1 MNFAKV
7 LLLVILA
14 IGAVI
19 FINSAYVI
27 KETQQAVVL
36 AFGKV
41 QEINGQP
48 GLHFKTPFYEQ
59 VIMLDKR
66 ILETESKAE
75 ELQTVNKEL
84 IILNS
89 FTKWRIV
96 DAKKFY
102 EKLYNRTRANDR
114 IDSVVNSNVRE
125 IIAKITLEELISG
138 SRGVVVGDVMKLS
151 KPKIEGEYG
160 IEIIDIRIKRAD
172 LPEENANYVYNDMKA
187 ERNKEA
193 KELRAKGSQDSRVI
207 KATAEKEAKV
217 IVAEAKEKSEKL
229 KGQGDAQSIKIYAD
243 AYSKDPRFYELSR
256 TLESY
261 KKSLASK
268 DTTLVLDP
276 SVKFL
281 DPLQAGK

>member
-1 MNFAKV
+1 MNLVKVFGLIVLAIAGVV
-7 LLLVILA
+7 LL
-14 IGAVI
+14 
-19 FINSAYVI
+19 NSAYVI
-27 KETQQAVVL
+27 KESQQAVVL

-41 QEINGQP
+41 QEVNSTP
-48 GLHFKTPFYEQ
+48 GLNFKVPFYEQ
-59 VIMLDKR
+59 VILLDKR

-75 ELQTVNKEL
+75 DLQTVNKEL

-89 FTKWRIV
+89 YTKWRII

-102 EKLYNRTRANDR
+102 EKLGSRATANDR
-114 IDSVVNSNVRE
+114 IRSVVNSNMAE
-125 IIAKITLEELISG
+125 QIAQITLEELISG
-138 SRGVVVGDVMKLS
+138 NRDQVVGNVMSLS
-151 KPKIEGEYG
+151 KPKVEGEYG
-160 IEIIDIRIKRAD
+160 IELVDIRIKRAD

-193 KELRAKGSQDSRVI
+193 KELRAKGSQDSQVI

-217 IVAEAKEKSEKL
+217 IIATAKEEAEKI
-229 KGQGDAQSIKIYAD
+229 KGNGDAKSIKIYAD

-261 KKSLASK
+261 KKALANGE
-268 DTTLVLDP
+268 TTLVLDP

-281 DPLQAGK
+281 DAFQEGK

>member
-1 MNFAKV
+1 MNLVKV
-7 LLLVILA
+7 FGLIVLA
-14 IGAVI
+14 IAGVVL
-19 FINSAYVI
+19 INSAYVI
-27 KETQQAVVL
+27 KESQQAVVL

-41 QEINGQP
+41 QEVNSNP
-48 GLHFKTPFYEQ
+48 GLNFKVPFYEQ
-59 VIMLDKR
+59 VILLDKR

-75 ELQTVNKEL
+75 DLQTVNKEL

-89 FTKWRIV
+89 YTKWRIV

-102 EKLYNRTRANDR
+102 EKLGTRTTANDR
-114 IDSVVNSNVRE
+114 IRSVVNSNMAE
-125 IIAKITLEELISG
+125 QIAQITLEELISG
-138 SRGVVVGDVMKLS
+138 NRDQVVGNVMNLS
-151 KPKIEGEYG
+151 KPKVEGEYG
-160 IEIIDIRIKRAD
+160 IELVDIRIKRAD

-193 KELRAKGSQDSRVI
+193 KELRAKGSQDSQVI

-217 IVAEAKEKSEKL
+217 IIATAKEEAEKI
-229 KGQGDAQSIKIYAD
+229 KGNGDAKSIKIYAD

-261 KKSLASK
+261 KKALANGE
-268 DTTLVLDP
+268 TTLVLDP

-281 DPLQAGK
+281 DALQEGK

>member
-1 MNFAKV
+1 MNFLKIILLIIVIIAGV
-7 LLLVILA
+7 L
-14 IGAVI
+14 

-27 KETQQAVVL
+27 KEVEQAVVL

-41 QEINGQP
+41 QEVNGKA
-48 GLHFKTPFYEQ
+48 GLHFKVPFYEQ
-59 VIMLDKR
+59 VVFLDKR
-66 ILETESKAE
+66 ILETESKDE
-75 ELQTVNKEL
+75 ELQTLNKEL

-102 EKLYNRTRANDR
+102 EKLFSRNRANER
-114 IDSVVNSNVRE
+114 VSSVINSNIRE
-125 IIAKITLEELISG
+125 RIAKITLQELISG
-138 SRGVVVGDVMKLS
+138 NRESVIGEVLRLS
-151 KPKIEGEYG
+151 KPKIEGDYG

-172 LPEENANYVYNDMKA
+172 LPEENANYVYNDMRA

-193 KELRAKGSQDSRVI
+193 KELRAKGAEDSQVI

-217 IVAEAKEKSEKL
+217 LIANAKEKGEKT
-229 KGQGDAQSIKIYAD
+229 KGSGDAQSIKIYGD
-243 AYSKDPRFYELSR
+243 AYSKSPRFYELTR

-261 KKSLASK
+261 KKSLGSK
-268 DTTLVLDP
+268 DTTIILDP

-281 DPLQAGK
+281 EAFKGGK

>member
-41 QEINGQP
+41 QEVNGQP

-114 IDSVVNSNVRE
+114 IGSVVNSNVRE

-138 SRGVVVGDVMKLS
+138 SRGVVVGDVMRLS

-229 KGQGDAQSIKIYAD
+229 KGQGDAQAIKIYAD

>member
-1 MNFAKV
+1 MNLVKV
-7 LLLVILA
+7 FGLIVLA
-14 IGAVI
+14 IAGVVL
-19 FINSAYVI
+19 INSAYVI
-27 KETQQAVVL
+27 KESQQAVVL

-41 QEINGQP
+41 QEVNSKS
-48 GLHFKTPFYEQ
+48 GLNFKVPFYEQ
-59 VIMLDKR
+59 VILLDKR

-75 ELQTVNKEL
+75 DLQTVNKEL

-89 FTKWRIV
+89 YTKWRIV

-102 EKLYNRTRANDR
+102 EKLGTRTTANDR
-114 IDSVVNSNVRE
+114 IRSVVNSNMAE
-125 IIAKITLEELISG
+125 QIAQITLEELISG
-138 SRGVVVGDVMKLS
+138 NRNQVVGKVMSLS
-151 KPKIEGEYG
+151 KPKVEGEYG
-160 IEIIDIRIKRAD
+160 IELVDIRIKRAD

-193 KELRAKGSQDSRVI
+193 KELRAKGSQDSQVI

-217 IVAEAKEKSEKL
+217 IIATAKEEAEKI
-229 KGQGDAQSIKIYAD
+229 KGNGDAKSIKIYAD

-261 KKSLASK
+261 KKALANGE
-268 DTTLVLDP
+268 TTLVLDP

-281 DPLQAGK
+281 DALQEGK

>member
-1 MNFAKV
+1 MNLVKV
-7 LLLVILA
+7 FGLIVLA
-14 IGAVI
+14 IAGVVL
-19 FINSAYVI
+19 INSAYVI
-27 KETQQAVVL
+27 KESQQAVVL

-41 QEINGQP
+41 QEVNSNP
-48 GLHFKTPFYEQ
+48 GLNFKVPFYEQ
-59 VIMLDKR
+59 VILLDKR

-75 ELQTVNKEL
+75 DLQTVNKEL

-89 FTKWRIV
+89 YTKWRIV

-102 EKLYNRTRANDR
+102 EKLGTRTTANDR
-114 IDSVVNSNVRE
+114 IRSVVNSNMAE
-125 IIAKITLEELISG
+125 QIAQITLEELISG
-138 SRGVVVGDVMKLS
+138 NRNQVVGKVMSLS
-151 KPKIEGEYG
+151 KPKVEGEYG
-160 IEIIDIRIKRAD
+160 IELVDIRIKRAD

-193 KELRAKGSQDSRVI
+193 KELRAKGSQDSQVI

-217 IVAEAKEKSEKL
+217 IIATAKEEAEKI
-229 KGQGDAQSIKIYAD
+229 KGNGDAKSIKIYAD

-261 KKSLASK
+261 KKALANGE
-268 DTTLVLDP
+268 TTLVLDP

-281 DPLQAGK
+281 DALQEGK

>member
-14 IGAVI
+14 IGVVI

-41 QEINGQP
+41 QEVNGQP

-114 IDSVVNSNVRE
+114 IGSVVNSNVRE

-138 SRGVVVGDVMKLS
+138 SRGVVVGDVMRLS

-229 KGQGDAQSIKIYAD
+229 KGQGDAQAIKIYAD

>member
-41 QEINGQP
+41 QEVNGQP

-229 KGQGDAQSIKIYAD
+229 KGQGDAQAIKIYAD

>member
-41 QEINGQP
+41 QEVNGQP

-114 IDSVVNSNVRE
+114 IGSVVNSNVRE

-229 KGQGDAQSIKIYAD
+229 KGQGDAQAIKIYAD

>member
-1 MNFAKV
+1 MNFAKI
-7 LLLVILA
+7 LLLILVA
-14 IGAVI
+14 IAGVI

-41 QEINGQP
+41 QEVSAEP
-48 GLHFKTPFYEQ
+48 GLHFKMPFYEQ

-75 ELQTVNKEL
+75 ELQTINKEL

-102 EKLYNRTRANDR
+102 EKLFNRSRANDR
-114 IDSVVNSNVRE
+114 IDSIVNSNIRTM
-125 IIAKITLEELISG
+125 IAKITLEELISG
-138 SRGVVVGDVMKLS
+138 NRAKVVGEVMQLAA
-151 KPKIEGEYG
+151 PRIEQYG
-160 IEIIDIRIKRAD
+160 IEVVDIRIKRAD

-193 KELRAKGSQDSRVI
+193 KELRAKGSQDSQVI
-207 KATAEKEAKV
+207 KATAEKEVKV
-217 IVAEAKEKSEKL
+217 LIATAKEQAEKI
-229 KGQGDAQSIKIYAD
+229 KGNGDAQSIKIYAD

-261 KKSLASK
+261 KKSLSSK
-268 DTTLVLDP
+268 DTTFVLDP

-281 DPLQAGK
+281 DSLQTGK

>member
-14 IGAVI
+14 IAAVI

-41 QEINGQP
+41 QEVNGQP

-114 IDSVVNSNVRE
+114 IGSVVNSNVRE

-229 KGQGDAQSIKIYAD
+229 KGQGDAQAIKIYAD

>member
-7 LLLVILA
+7 LLLIIVA
-14 IGAVI
+14 IAGVV

-27 KETQQAVVL
+27 KETEQAVVL

-41 QEINGQP
+41 QEVNAKP

-59 VIMLDKR
+59 VITLDKR
-66 ILETESKAE
+66 VLETESKAE
-75 ELQTVNKEL
+75 ELQTVNKEV

-102 EKLYNRTRANDR
+102 EKLFNRSRANDR
-114 IDSVVNSNVRE
+114 VGSVVNSNIRE
-125 IIAKITLEELISG
+125 MIARITLEELISG
-138 SRGVVVGDVMKLS
+138 NRAQVVGDVMRLS

-172 LPEENANYVYNDMKA
+172 LPEGNANYVYNDMKA

-193 KELRAKGSQDSRVI
+193 KELRAKGSQDSQVI
-207 KATAEKEAKV
+207 KATAEKEVKV
-217 IVAEAKEKSEKL
+217 LVAEAKEKAEKI
-229 KGQGDAQSIKIYAD
+229 KGNGDAKSIKIYAD

-261 KKSLASK
+261 KKSLGSK
-268 DTTLVLDP
+268 DTTFVLDP

-281 DPLQAGK
+281 DSLQTGK

>member
-7 LLLVILA
+7 LLLIIVA
-14 IGAVI
+14 IAGVI

-27 KETQQAVVL
+27 KETEQAVVL

-41 QEINGQP
+41 QEVNAKP
-48 GLHFKTPFYEQ
+48 GLHFKAPFYEQ
-59 VIMLDKR
+59 VIILDKR
-66 ILETESKAE
+66 VLETESKAE

-96 DAKKFY
+96 DSKKFY
-102 EKLYNRTRANDR
+102 EKLFNRSRANDR
-114 IDSVVNSNVRE
+114 IDSVVNSNIRE
-125 IIAKITLEELISG
+125 MIARITLEELISG
-138 SRGVVVGDVMKLS
+138 NRNQVVGDVMRLS

-193 KELRAKGSQDSRVI
+193 KELRAKGSQDSQVI
-207 KATAEKEAKV
+207 KATAEKEVKV
-217 IVAEAKEKSEKL
+217 LVAEAKEKAEKL
-229 KGQGDAQSIKIYAD
+229 KGNGDAQSIKIYAD

-261 KKSLASK
+261 KKALGSK
-268 DTTLVLDP
+268 ETTFVLDP

-281 DPLQAGK
+281 DSLQTGK